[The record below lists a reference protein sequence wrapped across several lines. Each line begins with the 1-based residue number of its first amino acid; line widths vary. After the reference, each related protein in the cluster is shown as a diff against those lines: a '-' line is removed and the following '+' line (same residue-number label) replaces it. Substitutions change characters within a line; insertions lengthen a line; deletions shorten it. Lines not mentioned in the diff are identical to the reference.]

1 VSGRAV
7 LRLHDPR
14 QPHYTACGARAH
26 MAEFAPGM
34 VGVRA
39 WLKSGRPGEPS
50 DGDLE
55 CSAPLF
61 DTIKGYPRGP
71 GSLPIRR

>member
-1 VSGRAV
+1 
-7 LRLHDPR
+7 
-14 QPHYTACGARAH
+14 
-26 MAEFAPGM
+26 M

-50 DGDLE
+50 DGDPDLE

-61 DTIKGYPRGP
+61 DTIKGYPRGS
-71 GSLPIRR
+71 GSLPIRL